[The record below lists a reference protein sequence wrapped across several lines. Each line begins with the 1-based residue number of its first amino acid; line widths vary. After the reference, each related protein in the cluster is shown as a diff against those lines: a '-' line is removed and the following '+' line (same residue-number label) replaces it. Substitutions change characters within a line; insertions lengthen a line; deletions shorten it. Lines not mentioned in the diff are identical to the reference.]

1 MKILVEF
8 SFDETWQ
15 SDYKGVVDELIIE
28 DAIAELK
35 SGVTWKI
42 VDKQDKKATIE
53 RRKEKFRIELN
64 KFSSQYEPKMLI
76 EFFEYW
82 TEHGINDRKMRFE
95 KEKSFGLS
103 RRLAT
108 WKRNQERYEA
118 NRKNYSNRFESDTT
132 KRTIENFRQRVEQKG

>member
-8 SFDETWQ
+8 TFDENWEK
-15 SDYKGVVDELIIE
+15 DYKGAVKELIIE
-28 DAIAELK
+28 DAISELK
-35 SGVTWKI
+35 DGVGWRI
-42 VDKQDKKATIE
+42 VDQKQASIQQRKKRFMEWLQAFEPEYGVDMIND
-53 RRKEKFRIELN
+53 F
-64 KFSSQYEPKMLI
+64 FS
-76 EFFEYW
+76 YW

-95 KEKSFGLS
+95 KEKSFGLG

-108 WKRNQERYEA
+108 WKRNQERYGA